1 MKLPDL
7 SSAISQ
13 THIALQSNALKAINR
28 NLTLR
33 NWLIG
38 FYIVEFEQK
47 GEDRAQYGTNL
58 LKTLEQKVNTRG
70 LTETLFNLS
79 RQFYIVYPE
88 IGNIVVN
95 QLNTISATLSQEFVQ
110 SLSSTT
116 FPIRAALSHEF
127 NLPLNQATP
136 LICPT
141 LSDELQNSDNN
152 SLSIPPDQLI
162 SHLSFSHIR
171 ELLPIDDPLKRLF
184 YEIEA
189 IKCNWSVR
197 ELRRQ
202 IATQLYE
209 RCGMSSNPEKLINSL
224 QNAAQQP
231 QPADI
236 IKHPFTFEFLG
247 LQAKETIDENE
258 LEQSLI
264 DHLQEFLLELGFG
277 FCFEARQKRIIIDDR
292 YYFADLV
299 FYHRILHCHVIIE
312 LKNDEFRHEHLGQLN
327 AYVSYYRDTQMS
339 PGDNPP
345 IGILLCTSAG
355 PQMVE
360 YATANLDTQL
370 FVSKYLI
377 ELPKPEQFEQFIRQE
392 IQNLQK

>member
-13 THIALQSNALKAINR
+13 THIALQSNAIKAINR

-58 LKTLEQKVNTRG
+58 LKTLEKQINTRG
-70 LTETLFNLS
+70 LTETLFKLS
-79 RQFYIVYPE
+79 RQFYITYPQ
-88 IGNIVVN
+88 IKDIITD
-95 QLNTISATLSQEFVQ
+95 QLNAISATLSQDSVI
-110 SLSSTT
+110 SS
-116 FPIRAALSHEF
+116 IRATLSHK
-127 NLPLNQATP
+127 LQPLSP
-136 LICPT
+136 ICPT
-141 LSDELQNSDNN
+141 LSDELQSVDNQT
-152 SLSIPPDQLI
+152 LIFPPEKLI
-162 SHLSFSHIR
+162 AHLSFSHIA
-171 ELLPIDDPLKRLF
+171 ELLPIVDPLKRLF
-184 YEIEA
+184 YETET

-209 RCGMSSNPEKLINSL
+209 RCSMSLNPSKLIAAV
-224 QNAAQQP
+224 QNNNP

-247 LQAKETIDENE
+247 LKAKDTVEETD
-258 LEQSLI
+258 LEQALI
-264 DHLQEFLLELGFG
+264 DHLQEFLLELGYG

-299 FYHRILHCHVIIE
+299 FYHRILHCHIIIE

-327 AYVSYYRDTQMS
+327 AYVSYYRDTQMA

-345 IGILLCTSAG
+345 IGILLCTGAG
-355 PQMVE
+355 PKMVE
-360 YATANLDTQL
+360 YATASLDTQL

-377 ELPKPEQFEQFIRQE
+377 ELPKPEQFEQFICQE

>member
-13 THIALQSNALKAINR
+13 THIALQSNAIKAINR

-58 LKTLEQKVNTRG
+58 LKTLEKQINTRG
-70 LTETLFNLS
+70 LTETLFKLS
-79 RQFYIVYPE
+79 RQFYITYPQ
-88 IGNIVVN
+88 IKDIITD
-95 QLNTISATLSQEFVQ
+95 QLNAISATLSQDSVI
-110 SLSSTT
+110 SS
-116 FPIRAALSHEF
+116 IRATLSHK
-127 NLPLNQATP
+127 LQPLSP
-136 LICPT
+136 ICPT
-141 LSDELQNSDNN
+141 LSDELQSVDN
-152 SLSIPPDQLI
+152 QTLI
-162 SHLSFSHIR
+162 FLPEKLIAHLSFSHIA
-171 ELLPIDDPLKRLF
+171 ELLPIVDPLKRLF
-184 YEIEA
+184 YETET

-209 RCGMSSNPEKLINSL
+209 RCSMSLNPSKLIAAV
-224 QNAAQQP
+224 QNNNP

-247 LQAKETIDENE
+247 LKAKDTVEETD
-258 LEQSLI
+258 LEQAFI
-264 DHLQEFLLELGFG
+264 DHLQEFLLELGYG

-299 FYHRILHCHVIIE
+299 FYHRILHCHIIIE
-312 LKNDEFRHEHLGQLN
+312 LKNDEFRHEHLGKLN
-327 AYVSYYRDTQMS
+327 AYVSYYRDTQMA

-345 IGILLCTSAG
+345 IGILLCTGAG
-355 PQMVE
+355 PKMVE
-360 YATANLDTQL
+360 YATASLDTQL

-377 ELPKPEQFEQFIRQE
+377 ELPQPQQLAEFIQRE
-392 IQNLQK
+392 IKTLKK